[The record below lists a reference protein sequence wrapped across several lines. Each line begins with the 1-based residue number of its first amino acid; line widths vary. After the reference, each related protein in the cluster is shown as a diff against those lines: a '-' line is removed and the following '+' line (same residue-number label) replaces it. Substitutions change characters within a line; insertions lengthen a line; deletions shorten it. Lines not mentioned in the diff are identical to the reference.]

1 MYKFRIL
8 KQNHTAN
15 ENYMS
20 SDTAACLITTGYLNK
35 GVHSM
40 ILIVD
45 KMNEELN
52 IIKNE
57 LEDSKKQNRNER

>member
-1 MYKFRIL
+1 MYKFIIL

-15 ENYMS
+15 ENCMS
-20 SDTAACLITTGYLNK
+20 SDTAAFLTTTGYLNK

-52 IIKNE
+52 SIRNE
-57 LEDSKKQNRNER
+57 LEDSNK